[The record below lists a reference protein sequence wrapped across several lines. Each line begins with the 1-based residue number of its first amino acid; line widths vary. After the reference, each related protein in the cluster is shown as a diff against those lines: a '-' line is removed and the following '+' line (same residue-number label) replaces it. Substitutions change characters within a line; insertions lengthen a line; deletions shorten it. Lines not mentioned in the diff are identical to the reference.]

1 MSGVYE
7 ATEGIKIALDNI
19 LDKIRSSF
27 EKIFPDAVQLNWW
40 VICLVTCVKFSTNL
54 GLK

>member
-7 ATEGIKIALDNI
+7 PTNGIKTALDDI

-27 EKIFPDAVQLNWW
+27 EKLFPDAVQLNW
-40 VICLVTCVKFSTNL
+40 
-54 GLK
+54 

>member
-7 ATEGIKIALDNI
+7 LTAGIKDSLDNI

-27 EKIFPDAVQLNWW
+27 EKLFPDAVQLDW
-40 VICLVTCVKFSTNL
+40 
-54 GLK
+54 